1 MFDDRSD
8 AGRQLARALGKY
20 KNKGVL
26 VCAVPRGG
34 VEVGFHVAAD
44 LNADFSIVISRKLPF
59 PYSPES
65 GFGAI
70 AEDGSTF
77 LYPGFDGMVS
87 QGDIARIKKEQRKEI
102 KRRIRVLRGERS
114 LPSMKQ
120 RTVILVDDGIAMG
133 STMRVSIAM
142 CRSRGARIM
151 VVAVPVTGRETAREI
166 GELVDGIVV
175 LEMPAGF
182 RAVAQVYRNWHDV
195 SDEEVLAIMERWDR
209 K

>member
-1 MFDDRSD
+1 MR
-8 AGRQLARALGKY
+8 RINYRL
-20 KNKGVL
+20 
-26 VCAVPRGG
+26 PR
-34 VEVGFHVAAD
+34 FID

-70 AEDGSTF
+70 AEDDSAF

-102 KRRIRVLRGERS
+102 KRRIRVLRGERP

-142 CRSRGARIM
+142 CRNRGARIM

-209 K
+209 KGS